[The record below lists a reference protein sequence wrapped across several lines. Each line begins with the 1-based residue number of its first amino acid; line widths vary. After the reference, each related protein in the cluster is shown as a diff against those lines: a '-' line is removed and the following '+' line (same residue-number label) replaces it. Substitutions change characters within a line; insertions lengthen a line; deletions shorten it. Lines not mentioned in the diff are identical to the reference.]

1 MPRPLLVLACAAAC
15 LAAAAPAYAS
25 GPAGLLTQ
33 PAGAAGCITQD
44 GTSNAVAG
52 LCADGR
58 GLTGAEAVAVSPDGR
73 FVYSSSVDTGAIA
86 ILSRDPAS
94 GVLSQADAPSACV
107 GPTDLGGDCT
117 DGPFPGSGADSSH
130 AIAISP
136 DGAFLFAA
144 GHGVGAFRRDVATG
158 ALTAIGCVSA
168 DGKDADGASTCTAFP
183 GLGDPLALAVS
194 PDGRFVYAGGLG
206 PRGLAI
212 LSVSGT
218 GALGTLPAPDGCF
231 TNVADVECTTARYA
245 DQVFDIT
252 LSPDGHSLYAVNI
265 DVPAGAVVGFER
277 DAATGKLTQIAG
289 TGGCVDRTGTGPQ
302 PCTPGHGMVE
312 ASTVTVSPD
321 GTLLTI
327 GTQPLPDGGVT
338 VLHRDPAT
346 GALSQSAGAAGCVNS
361 DGSDGCG
368 TSRTTDDVYETT
380 FTADGRTLFAA
391 GYGRGVLN
399 KSGIAVFDVGA
410 DGVLT
415 QRAGAAGCHSD
426 SGVDSTGT
434 AGGCTAARGILG
446 PVGLT
451 LSPHGD
457 FLYAS
462 SNDDG
467 GVATFRVELA
477 PACSSASA
485 GTAFATPVAIP
496 VTCTDANGDTVTLAG
511 VDGPAHG
518 TVAFS
523 GLTATYT
530 PAAGFSGDDSFR
542 VKGNDG
548 ANDSA
553 PATVTVRVGAAAAP
567 PAGKKTPLKLSLG
580 AKPKRDKTLPYKFR
594 FSGRL
599 TPAGGATCSGKVV
612 LTVKHGR
619 KRVARKSAR
628 LSLSCKWKAVVKFN
642 NRKKLGRKRAGTLT
656 AKARFGG
663 NAALT
668 AKSSKT
674 VKVRYG

>member
-25 GPAGLLTQ
+25 GAAGSLTQ
-33 PAGAAGCITQD
+33 PAGPAGCITQD
-44 GTSNAVAG
+44 GTSNAVAAQ
-52 LCADGR
+52 CADGR
-58 GLTGAEAVAVSPDGR
+58 GLSGAEAVEVSPDGR
-73 FVYSSSVDTGAIA
+73 FVYSYSFGTGAIA
-86 ILSRDPAS
+86 ILSRNAAT

-107 GPTDLGGDCT
+107 GPTDIGGDCT
-117 DGPFPGSGADSSH
+117 NGPFPASGSDSSH

-144 GHGVGAFRRDVATG
+144 GHGVSSFRRNVATG

-168 DGKDADGASTCTAFP
+168 DGKDADGASTCTTFA
-183 GLGDPLALAVS
+183 GVGDPMALAVS

-206 PRGLAI
+206 ARGLAI

-218 GALGTLPAPDGCF
+218 GALGTLPAAAGCF
-231 TNVADVECTTARYA
+231 TNVVDAQCTTARYA
-245 DQVFDIT
+245 DQLFDIA

-265 DVPAGAVVGFER
+265 DVPAGAVVGFAR
-277 DAATGKLTQIAG
+277 DAGTGKLTQIAG

-302 PCTPGHGMVE
+302 PCTHGHGMVE

-327 GTQPLPDGGVT
+327 GTQPLPGGGVT

-346 GALSQSAGAAGCVNS
+346 GALTQSAGAAGCVNS

-368 TSRTTDDVYETT
+368 TSRSTDDVYETT

-391 GYGRGVLN
+391 GYGRGVLD
-399 KSGIAVFDVGA
+399 KSGVAVFDVGA
-410 DGVLT
+410 GGALT
-415 QRAGAAGCHSD
+415 QRAGAAGCLSD
-426 SGVDSTGT
+426 SGVDGTGT
-434 AGGCTAARGILG
+434 VGGCTAARGILG
-446 PVGLT
+446 PVGLAR
-451 LSPHGD
+451 SPQGE

-462 SNDDG
+462 GNDDG

-477 PACSSASA
+477 PACGSASA
-485 GTAFATPVAIP
+485 GTAFGTPVSIP

-511 VDGPAHG
+511 LDGPAHG
-518 TVAFS
+518 TVAFT
-523 GLTATYT
+523 GMTAIYT
-530 PAAGFSGDDSFR
+530 PAAGFSGTDSFR

-553 PATVTVRVGAAAAP
+553 PATVTVLVGAAPA
-567 PAGKKTPLKLSLG
+567 AGKRTPLKLSLR
-580 AKPKRDKTLPYKFR
+580 ARPKRDRSLPYKFR
-594 FSGRL
+594 FSGKL
-599 TPAGGATCSGKVV
+599 TPAAGATCSGRVV
-612 LTVKHGR
+612 LTVKHG
-619 KRVARKSAR
+619 KKKVARKGAR
-628 LSLSCKWKAVVKFN
+628 LASNCKWKATVKFKT
-642 NRKKLGRKRAGTLT
+642 RRKLGGKRTGKLK
-656 AKARFGG
+656 AKARYGG

-668 AKSSKT
+668 AKSSRT
-674 VKVRYG
+674 VRVRYG